1 MHHLLALDICPI
13 DCFYQLVDTV
23 CMNTPTDFPTAAQTL
38 ILNILDW
45 TKLETTGDDDSGIYI
60 THLELGTTF
69 LLTMDGHLMAD

>member
-1 MHHLLALDICPI
+1 
-13 DCFYQLVDTV
+13 
-23 CMNTPTDFPTAAQTL
+23 MNTPTDFPTAAQTL

>member
-38 ILNILDW
+38 ILNIL
-45 TKLETTGDDDSGIYI
+45 
-60 THLELGTTF
+60 ELGTTF